1 MDNPLDTLMQL
12 LADDRYFDRQGR
24 EITLTEKKQLRED
37 EGYWRIG
44 NDLVLSVYRVST
56 VWVGLA
62 CSKFET
68 LVWVEGKDFES
79 CDVEVLRWNYETE
92 QEAEAGHRAV
102 VEQLAAGTD
111 PKACQRP
118 GVN

>member
-1 MDNPLDTLMQL
+1 MNDLLQQL
-12 LADDRYFDRQGR
+12 QQLFTDDRHFDRQGR
-24 EITLTEKKQLRED
+24 EISQPEHKRLRED
-37 EGYWRIG
+37 VDYWRLG
-44 NDLVLSVYRVST
+44 RDLVMGAFRVST
-56 VWVGLA
+56 VWVGLP
-62 CSKFET
+62 CTKFET
-68 LVWVEGKDFES
+68 LVWIEGPGYET
-79 CDVEVLRWNYETE
+79 CDVEVLRWRYETE